1 MKNAK
6 VLASVITALLLIT
19 GLATAQ
25 VVVTPYT
32 ATEIP
37 VALIDPG
44 TTTHP
49 DGNTHIRGLTALYT
63 RKASDVRVSGGTV
76 RWVINYNLDATLNGP
91 IWGSGSWENGGGS
104 WEGTLQGSIN
114 RGTGVGHYDQCGTA
128 AETSRGFNSKK
139 RAFIRAHRWV
149 AARGAYSSRT
159 ASRPLPSS
167 KAAPAGG
174 LFYLLPFGQSAL
186 HLRG

>member
-6 VLASVITALLLIT
+6 VVASVITALLLIA

-25 VVVTPYT
+25 AVVTPYT

-63 RKASDVRVSGGTV
+63 RKASDPRVSGGTV

-104 WEGTLQGSIN
+104 WEDTLQGSIN
-114 RGTGVGHYDQCGTA
+114 RGTGVGHYDAVWHGSGDFEGLQLKETCVYTGTPVGSC
-128 AETSRGFNSKK
+128 TGRILQPNSK
-139 RAFIRAHRWV
+139 
-149 AARGAYSSRT
+149 
-159 ASRPLPSS
+159 
-167 KAAPAGG
+167 
-174 LFYLLPFGQSAL
+174 
-186 HLRG
+186 